1 MSKPPAALKVIP
13 EAVPTE
19 LRACPQWVGW
29 QWEWR
34 HGKWTKVPI
43 NPKTGRRADSTVRA
57 TWGHFEQALA
67 YMQAHDLPGIGFVFS
82 VDDSYA
88 GVDFDKCV
96 DTATGEVAP
105 DRLAMILALDSYAEY
120 SPTGTGVKVFL
131 KGKLPGERRKNT
143 ELGIEM
149 YDSGR
154 FFTVTGH
161 HL

>member
-1 MSKPPAALKVIP
+1 MAWRW
-13 EAVPTE
+13 E
-19 LRACPQWVGW
+19 LRD
-29 QWEWR
+29 
-34 HGKWTKVPI
+34 GKWTKVPI
-43 NPKTGRRADSTVRA
+43 NPATGRRADSTAPA
-57 TWGHFEQALA
+57 TWGEFEQALA
-67 YMQAHDLPGIGFVFS
+67 RAEADELPGVGRVFS
-82 VDDSYA
+82 PDDPYA

-96 DTATGEVAP
+96 DPATGAVAP

-131 KGKLPGERRKNT
+131 KGTIPGERRKHT
-143 ELGIEM
+143 GLGIEM